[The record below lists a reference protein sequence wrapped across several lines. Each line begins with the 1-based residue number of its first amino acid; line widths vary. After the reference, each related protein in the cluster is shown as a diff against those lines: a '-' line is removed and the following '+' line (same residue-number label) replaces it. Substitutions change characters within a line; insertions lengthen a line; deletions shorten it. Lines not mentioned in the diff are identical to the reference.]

1 MVLGAD
7 GGTAFFFTAALLGM
21 ILSFALSTVGS
32 GSPDKPTSVR
42 LGMTNR
48 YGTRISRND
57 TLNSGTVAYR
67 VDQVADGG
75 DTVKFK

>member
-1 MVLGAD
+1 
-7 GGTAFFFTAALLGM
+7 M

-48 YGTRISRND
+48 FGTRISRND
-57 TLNSGTVAYR
+57 ALNSGTVAYR
-67 VDQVADGG
+67 VDRWQMGKVLSNFIKGWV
-75 DTVKFK
+75 THTNRLCVSVHN